1 MKLFSRFGLTAA
13 ALFMSWGSM
22 AQGDS
27 DPGMSTVGALRS
39 GSVQP
44 MGQYLYESE
53 KTQLT
58 VSHAM
63 ANGERGVVIQ
73 NPRLGMRIPL
83 LSDGYLDLRM
93 EMQAVY
99 GELADIAGLGDLMV
113 AYTYRIPPV
122 ETPLTWQF
130 TGGFKLATGN
140 ATLTDGKNRPLPM
153 AYQPSWGTTD
163 LILGV
168 NMWVQRYFSVAL
180 GYQQP
185 IINYNDNLYTGF
197 SADNEILYSDRDY
210 PLSKRL
216 YRFGDLMLRAEG
228 HYSGDRAGI
237 SAGPLLFY
245 HLGDDL
251 YEYVDGRTYA
261 HEGSKGFSLNVSGN
275 AFVRF
280 GRYGS
285 WKLELS
291 GGLPLFARDVH
302 PDGSMRSWILIP
314 GISYFFN
321 QESVM
326 FN

>member
-1 MKLFSRFGLTAA
+1 MRRISLYGLTV
-13 ALFMSWGSM
+13 ALLFFCSEIR

-27 DPGMSTVGALRS
+27 DPGMSTIGALRS

-44 MGQYLYESE
+44 MGRFLYESE
-53 KTQLT
+53 KTQLHI
-58 VSHAM
+58 SHGM

-83 LSDGYLDLRM
+83 LENGYLDWRLQI
-93 EMQAVY
+93 QAVY
-99 GELADIAGLGDLMV
+99 GELADIAGLGDLLL
-113 AYTYRIPPV
+113 AYTYRYQPM
-122 ETPLTWQF
+122 ESSLTWQF

-140 ATLTDGKNRPLPM
+140 GTLTDGKNRPLPM
-153 AYQPSWGTTD
+153 AYQSSWGTTD
-163 LILGV
+163 LILGA
-168 NMWVQRYFSVAL
+168 NFWVQRYFSFSL

-185 IINYNDNLYTGF
+185 VINYNDNLYTGY
-197 SADNEILYSDRDY
+197 SVDNEMLYSGKDY

-216 YRFGDLMLRAEG
+216 YRFGDLMARAEG

-251 YEYVDGRTYA
+251 FEDVDGRIVA
-261 HEGSKGFSLNVSGN
+261 LEGSKGFSLNLSGN
-275 AFVRF
+275 VFVRF

-285 WKLELS
+285 WKLDLS
-291 GGLPLFARDVH
+291 GGLPITTREVH
-302 PDGSMRSWILIP
+302 PDGSTRSWILIP
-314 GISYFFN
+314 GLTYFFN
-321 QESVM
+321 QESVL